1 MQVKYNAKNHPVSK
15 KADDFL
21 AACMKVSGRWISR
34 NKFGLEAILK
44 DPDPGYNTKVRQLI
58 QDFLKDP
65 VVVDYKGSWLY
76 PVTKE
81 DVCDMKGRPM
91 KLGSLFIQNH
101 NRKLEVFVVS
111 SVGKTG
117 GAHVNRLEEDVDS
130 YWTPWQYGCLLTK
143 PKPEYYLIV
152 EPSFLSDEQKEC
164 LDKVFEKY
172 PICKEGFEEQYGRN
186 R

>member
-1 MQVKYNAKNHPVSK
+1 MQVKYNTKNHPVSK

-21 AACMKVSGRWISR
+21 DACSKVSGRWISR
-34 NKFGLEAILK
+34 NKIGLEAILK

-65 VVVDYKGSWLY
+65 VVADYKGSWLY
-76 PVTKE
+76 PVIKE
-81 DVCDMKGRPM
+81 DLCDMKGRPM
-91 KLGSLFIQNH
+91 KLGSLFIQNY
-101 NRKLEVFVVS
+101 NRRLDMFIVT

-117 GAHVNRLEEDVDS
+117 GAHVNRLVDNGSPWSSWS
-130 YWTPWQYGCLLTK
+130 YGRLLTK

-164 LDKVFEKY
+164 LEKVFENY
-172 PICKEGFEEQYGRN
+172 PICKEGFEEQYGRY

>member
-1 MQVKYNAKNHPVSK
+1 MQVKYNCWEKHPVSIKFSEFSK
-15 KADDFL
+15 KVPHVYTWKSDITKYL
-21 AACMKVSGRWISR
+21 PSMNVSMK
-34 NKFGLEAILK
+34 KLYEE
-44 DPDPGYNTKVRQLI
+44 
-58 QDFLKDP
+58 FLKDP
-65 VVVDYKGSWLY
+65 LIEAYKGDYLR
-76 PVTKE
+76 P
-81 DVCDMKGRPM
+81 DFRANLHDMKGRPM

-101 NRKLEVFVVS
+101 ARKLSVYVVS

-117 GAHVNRLEEDVDS
+117 GARVNKLDKHAWS
-130 YWTPWQYGCLLTK
+130 GYLYGALLTK

-164 LDKVFEKY
+164 LEKVFEQY